1 MKRQEKEAFVSRM
14 REELLAS
21 SIVVA
26 VDRTAGITVGE
37 ITQLRRDM
45 RSAEANFKVLK
56 NTLARLAIKDSAL
69 DSINEYLEG
78 PTGIAYSNNPIGLA
92 KELYKFAKENE
103 KLRIL
108 GGVMDGKAIS
118 FNVIKELASLPSL
131 DELHAKIIGLLTAA
145 ASKIVGTVR
154 EPARR
159 LAVILASKE

>member
-1 MKRQEKEAFVSRM
+1 MKRQEKEAFVSHM
-14 REELLAS
+14 REELLSS

-26 VDRTAGITVGE
+26 VDRTAGITVDE
-37 ITQLRRDM
+37 ITRLRRDM
-45 RSAEANFKVLK
+45 RSADANFKVLK
-56 NTLARLAIKDSAL
+56 NTLARIAIKDSTL
-69 DSINEYLEG
+69 DPINEYLEG
-78 PTGIAYSNNPIGLA
+78 PTGLAYSNNPIGLA

-103 KLRIL
+103 KLKIL

-145 ASKIVGTVR
+145 ASKIIGTVS

-159 LAVILASKE
+159 LAVIFASRN